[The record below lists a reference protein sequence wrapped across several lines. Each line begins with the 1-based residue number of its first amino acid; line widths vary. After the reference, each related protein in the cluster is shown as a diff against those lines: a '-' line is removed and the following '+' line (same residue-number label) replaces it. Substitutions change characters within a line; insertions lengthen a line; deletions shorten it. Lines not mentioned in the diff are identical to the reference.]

1 MSSNEIE
8 KPLFIPLNREHY
20 CAFVDG
26 SKGDEQRLYGSR
38 WNEKTCRIGRAVL
51 LSLGYG
57 KQHRTTGVITSFERV
72 PFDKGSGAAQEIY
85 ADRPDDIAVI
95 GIEVEYEA

>member
-1 MSSNEIE
+1 MSSNEME

-38 WNEKTCRIGRAVL
+38 WNEKTCRVGRAAT
-51 LSLGYG
+51 LSYGYG
-57 KQHRTTGVITSFERV
+57 KKKRMSGVVTSFERI
-72 PFDKGSGAAQEIY
+72 PFAQASKAAQEIY

-95 GIEVEYEA
+95 GIEVDL